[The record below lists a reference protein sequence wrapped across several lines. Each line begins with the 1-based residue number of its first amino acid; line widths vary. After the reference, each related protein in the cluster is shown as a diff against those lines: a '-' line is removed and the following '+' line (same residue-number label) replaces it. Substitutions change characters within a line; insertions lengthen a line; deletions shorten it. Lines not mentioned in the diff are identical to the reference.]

1 MHSKELITA
10 WEAQDRT
17 RRRLA
22 EAIASDDA
30 EAIEAARTAQAEAI
44 AVIYRLTAKTR

>member
-1 MHSKELITA
+1 MHSPELIKA
-10 WEAQDRT
+10 WQTQDRT

-30 EAIEAARTAQAEAI
+30 EELRLARAAQAEAI
-44 AVIYRLTAKTR
+44 DAIYRLTEPRK